1 MANFDMIECNFVT
14 MKFSI
19 KKTKN
24 PIIKPGISKLSFF
37 DWDSLWAYHPCVVV
51 HKKKYYLFYTGKSI
65 GSGIRH
71 NIGVAISD
79 DLKSWQKV
87 KAPILPVGENSNWD
101 SDFVAHCFV
110 FKDGNTFTMLYDGSP
125 KGKWLEEI
133 GIAVSKDLLHWKK
146 YDKNPV
152 FKVGKNAWDNT
163 HVSRCCV
170 FKKDDTYY
178 LFYAGHDG
186 KRERIGMAKG
196 KSIFTIKR
204 FSDKPVLDVGRKGEW
219 DEQTISDP
227 RVMRYKDVY
236 LMFYSGVDRNS
247 NEQMGLAVSRDLKTW
262 KKYDKNPILTIDQE
276 GRDKV
281 SAARADVKIIDDK
294 LYIFYSGK
302 TNILYSIGLAEMGI
316 A

>member
-1 MANFDMIECNFVT
+1 MIECNFVT

-19 KKTKN
+19 KKHKN
-24 PIIKPGISKLSFF
+24 PIIKPGISAFRFF
-37 DWDSLWAYHPCVVV
+37 DWDSLWAYHPCAIVE
-51 HKKKYYLFYTGKSI
+51 KKKYYLFYTGKTI
-65 GSGIRH
+65 GQGIRH
-71 NIGVAISD
+71 NVGLAVSE
-79 DLKSWQKV
+79 DLQSWEKV
-87 KAPILPVGENSNWD
+87 KAPILPVGETGEWD
-101 SDFVAHCFV
+101 SDFIAHCFV
-110 FKDGNTFTMLYDGSP
+110 FKEGAKFYMLYDGSP

-133 GIAVSKDLLHWKK
+133 GLAESSDLYTWKK

-152 FKVGKNAWDNT
+152 FKVGKNAWENT

-170 FKKDDTYY
+170 FRENDTYY

-196 KSIFTIKR
+196 ESIFTIKR
-204 FSDKPVLDVGRKGEW
+204 FMDKPVLDVGREGEW

-227 RVMRYKDVY
+227 RVMRYKNMY

-247 NEQMGLAVSRDLKTW
+247 NEQMGVAVSRDLKTW
-262 KKYDKNPILTIDQE
+262 KKYDKNPILAIDPQ

-281 SAARADVKIIDDK
+281 SAARSDVKMINDK

-302 TNILYSIGLAEMGI
+302 TNILYSIGLASMSI
-316 A
+316 T